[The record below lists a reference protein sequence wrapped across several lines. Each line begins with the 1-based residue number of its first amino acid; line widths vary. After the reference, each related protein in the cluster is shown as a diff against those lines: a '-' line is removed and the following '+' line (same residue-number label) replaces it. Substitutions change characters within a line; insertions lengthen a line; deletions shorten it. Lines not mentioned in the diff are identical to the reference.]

1 MSDLRI
7 TDPQPGVRV
16 LTLARPAKRNALSR
30 SLIADLRSALAAAEA
45 EGIRAVVLAGEGK
58 GFSAGADFA
67 DLQGDTSDL
76 DYDDAMSGLTGL
88 LEDSPIISFAAIHGA
103 CIGAGLD
110 LALACDFRLASPD
123 AVFALPAVQMGI
135 LYNPARLAR
144 VLPMLSHGAAM
155 RLLLLA
161 DRLDAT
167 AAQAAGIVT
176 HLLPEGDG
184 PEAAAVALAV
194 RAASLPPLAQAA
206 AKAFVDAFHGTDFN
220 QAEWHARRMQ
230 LLASDERRAALR
242 NARGE
247 TK

>member
-7 TDPQPGVRV
+7 SDPQPGVRV
-16 LTLARPAKRNALSR
+16 LTLGRPAKRNALSLG
-30 SLIADLRSALAAAEA
+30 LIGAIRAALGAAEA
-45 EGIRAVVLAGEGK
+45 EGIRAVVLIGEGK

-67 DLQGDTSDL
+67 DLQGDASDL
-76 DYDDAMSGLTGL
+76 DYDAAMSGLTGL
-88 LEDSPIISFAAIHGA
+88 LEDSPMVSFAAIHGA

-135 LYNPARLAR
+135 LYNPTRLAR

-167 AAQAAGIVT
+167 QAQAAGIVT
-176 HLLPEGDG
+176 HLLPEGEA
-184 PEAAAVALAV
+184 PETGAVALAV
-194 RAASLPPLAQAA
+194 RAASLPPQAQAA
-206 AKAFVDAFHGTDFN
+206 AKAFVDAFHGTDFK
-220 QAEWHARRMQ
+220 QVEWQARRME
-230 LLASDERRAALR
+230 LLASDERREALR
-242 NARGE
+242 RARGE
-247 TK
+247 SK

>member
-1 MSDLRI
+1 MSDLRLS
-7 TDPQPGVRV
+7 DPQPGVRV
-16 LTLARPAKRNALSR
+16 LTLARPAKRNALSL
-30 SLIADLRSALAAAEA
+30 SVIAELRAALEAAEA
-45 EGIRAVVLAGEGK
+45 SGIRSVVLVGEGK

-67 DLQGDTSDL
+67 DLQGDASDL
-76 DYDDAMSGLTGL
+76 DYDSAMSGLTGL
-88 LEDSPIISFAAIHGA
+88 LEDSPMISFAAIHGA

-167 AAQAAGIVT
+167 QAQAAGIVT
-176 HLLPEGDG
+176 HLLPEGEA
-184 PEAAAVALAV
+184 PEVAAVALAV
-194 RAASLPPLAQAA
+194 RAASLPPQAQAA
-206 AKAFVDAFHGTDFN
+206 AKGFVDAFHGTDFN
-220 QAEWHARRMQ
+220 QAEWQARRIE
-230 LLASDERRAALR
+230 LLASDERREALR
-242 NARGE
+242 RARGE
-247 TK
+247 TE